1 MSRSIPLLRRVVFSF
16 ILIAS
21 VAVASVAYHVGQ
33 AHANSQPDV
42 VVNVDLSSPA
52 ATSHLAVGV
61 SHIYNGL
68 GLSGLDPAAQA
79 SAQTLLSQ
87 GVSYENRNI
96 YGWGLRD
103 PNPSPGT
110 YDWSDLDSAVNGLRQ
125 LGGTPV
131 LTLCCSPAWMT
142 TLGYSTNGEPDYNA
156 APTPA
161 HYGDYADLARLIAQ
175 RYPDITHFQ
184 VWNEVKG
191 FNWSAVAYTT
201 FYNGIYDAL
210 KAVNPAIQVGGPYLP
225 VQGGGTAGSGTD
237 GNPIP
242 PWQISFLGYWL
253 ANKHG
258 ADFLDLDYSV
268 VDYNA
273 TPPDLDQIIAGTGRF
288 EAITSQVR
296 ALPGYANLPIWWA
309 EDYCDVNQ
317 GRLSY
322 MPDNF
327 QGACLASILYH
338 ELRSGASVSLR
349 WSPGGD
355 SYATSGQADIES
367 LFTDAQ
373 RSGGGHPYPAY
384 YAYQAIHDYF
394 GPGVPIYAT
403 TVSSTSV
410 EALASSAK
418 TLLINQGGSQIA
430 VELGTVIYTLA
441 PYQVTVVDT
450 PSQSSA
456 APLAT
461 PLPPTATP
469 LPTNLLHNSSF
480 EMGGGWWADWWPLAV
495 RSGATATFA
504 RDPTTAVSG
513 AYSTKISVT
522 QSNAQAYYVQLQ
534 QPGLSLG
541 RGHTYTLSF
550 WAKAA
555 APRGMQACAQQ
566 ANAPY
571 VVHSCQNYSLGSGW
585 QRYTMTLSVTAA
597 DPNAAVAFNLAGT
610 TGPVWL
616 DAVSL
621 T

>member
-1 MSRSIPLLRRVVFSF
+1 MSRSIPSLRRVVFSLV
-16 ILIAS
+16 LIAS
-21 VAVASVAYHVGQ
+21 VAVTSVAYQVGKAQ
-33 AHANSQPDV
+33 ANSQPDV
-42 VVNVDLSSPA
+42 VVSVDLSSPA

-68 GLSGLDPAAQA
+68 GISALDPAAQA

-87 GVSYENRNI
+87 GVTYENRHI

-110 YDWSDLDSAVNGLRQ
+110 YDWSDLDSAVNELRK

-131 LTLCCSPAWMT
+131 LTLCCSPGWMT
-142 TLGYSTNGEPDYNA
+142 ALGHSTNGEPDYNA

-175 RYPDITHFQ
+175 RYRDITHFQ

-191 FNWSAVAYTT
+191 FNWSASAYTT

-225 VQGGGTAGSGTD
+225 VQGGGTNGSGTD
-237 GNPIP
+237 GDPIP
-242 PWQISFLGYWL
+242 SWQISFLEYWL

-273 TPPDLDQIIAGTGRF
+273 TPPTLDQIIAGTGRF
-288 EAITSQVR
+288 EAIVGQVR
-296 ALPGYANLPIWWA
+296 TLPGYNNLPIWWA
-309 EDYCDVNQ
+309 EDYCDANQ

-327 QGACLASILYH
+327 QGACLASMLYH

-355 SYATSGQADIES
+355 SYEASGQSDIES

-394 GPGVPIYAT
+394 GPDVPIYTT

-410 EALASSAK
+410 EALASATK
-418 TLLINQGGSQIA
+418 TLLINQRGSQMS
-430 VELGTVIYTLA
+430 VELRNVIYTLS
-441 PYQVTVVDT
+441 PYQVIVVDT
-450 PSQSSA
+450 PSASSA
-456 APLAT
+456 TPLAT
-461 PLPPTATP
+461 TTTSTP
-469 LPTNLLHNSSF
+469 SVSTSS
-480 EMGGGWWADWWPLAV
+480 
-495 RSGATATFA
+495 ATATGTSTSV
-504 RDPTTAVSG
+504 PTSSATAPSHRH
-513 AYSTKISVT
+513 A
-522 QSNAQAYYVQLQ
+522 Q
-534 QPGLSLG
+534 QPIHPHHNIWRHVGQGTVQGQGHIVVKALADVG
-541 RGHTYTLSF
+541 RLDMARTNLTVLRLPEAQTVKQSKLQMNHISRRMPHSRRHRTR
-550 WAKAA
+550 
-555 APRGMQACAQQ
+555 APVGTGQATSREGRMGKREAPPPHQRGK
-566 ANAPY
+566 
-571 VVHSCQNYSLGSGW
+571 
-585 QRYTMTLSVTAA
+585 
-597 DPNAAVAFNLAGT
+597 
-610 TGPVWL
+610 
-616 DAVSL
+616 
-621 T
+621 